1 MGIEN
6 ELKLI
11 PRQEIN
17 QLELLNKLKEAGYE
31 PQGDFKLTKQGDTYY
46 DTPEKS
52 FYNSDSSFRI
62 RRTNKGTF
70 ATYKIPIES
79 DKEYKQRNEC
89 EVEIPKEYI
98 KPDGSIELSDAIAV
112 LKQKYPDVDIPGE
125 LVVAVQV
132 NNNRKKVN
140 IKAKD
145 GTIVEFAFD
154 NLQAED
160 ENGDSFEINNELE
173 CEVLSGNPDLLEEVD
188 EIINSNYDVQKNDL
202 SKYKRAIKE
211 MNEQKQNMTLDEIAI
226 CTILSDIIRT
236 NEFQQ
241 LKYKGQ
247 IIHDYRRNLPSNLD
261 LSNFKNPEYLIS
273 KVSAM
278 KRAKNYR
285 PGKIRT
291 LEEMF
296 LCFFSDMGYQDI
308 EYKLVN
314 FLNENYYREDRAITN
329 RMSHSQQVMLISGL
343 ISKSKEIP
351 DNDRNILLCMA
362 SGLVHDIGH
371 VPGAHPTERILGI
384 LDGFFSHEIN
394 GRDVVE
400 RVISRDEA
408 DILETIKQYTKSI
421 GEDYLDEKILQTIQ
435 ANKKQIKK
443 SIEAHS
449 RTNSESRGD
458 GTVVQ
463 LPREAD
469 KICYGVSDI
478 VDVLK
483 RTNQTDKQLP
493 VGFFTKEWQEE
504 TIKKLGKGYAK
515 EEIIKG
521 RIEEFERLICT
532 ENFGQLITNIANTVR
547 ENRNDGKIY
556 YDVEQDT
563 WDILNAMIGYVK
575 GLRMNGVIDVNK
587 REMQNAA
594 IILIIRKFNEALAK
608 NSDNIDV
615 AWEETLQ
622 TITNSNDLEMLWIVN
637 EILQKFKND
646 PKGLQDAFKKGG
658 ILDTSELEKLDNADR
673 QIKIK
678 PDGMFQITDML
689 PFFGEHYISSKPER
703 LRDTYFAT
711 DHKDMSICLRQY
723 FTRQQ
728 QELIIKKKRE
738 KRSYAIRKRKICS
751 SRYTK
756 YITKRVS
763 GKI

>member
-145 GTIVEFAFD
+145 GTIVELAFD

-188 EIINSNYDVQKNDL
+188 EIINSNYDVQRNDL

-575 GLRMNGVIDVNK
+575 VLRMNGVIDVHK

-594 IILIIRKFNEALAK
+594 IIFIIRKFNEALAK

-622 TITNSNDLEMLWIVN
+622 VITNSNDLEMLWIVN
-637 EILQKFKND
+637 EILQKFQND

-678 PDGMFQITDML
+678 PDGIFQITDML
-689 PFFGEHYISSKPER
+689 PFFGEHYTLSKPER
-703 LRDTYFAT
+703 LKDTYFAI
-711 DHKDMSICLRQY
+711 DNKDMSICLRQY

-751 SRYTK
+751 SR
-756 YITKRVS
+756 
-763 GKI
+763 